1 VSALIVHPSDD
12 DTKAEAFDSELE
24 TMMGERYG
32 QGYVQ
37 YVEHTPQLVE
47 RAQKYTHAHTHTHT
61 HTHIHTHTHTHMCTC
76 IHTHTHTHIHTH
88 THKRGTNTTR
98 GRVQNKRLCRNLRV
112 GTFTG
117 LAAQRV
123 CKQAILRS
131 CPKWRCATCDL
142 RASEHEHDQLASDC
156 LDYRLSYWYR
166 THHTT
171 LQPVV
176 CS

>member
-12 DTKAEAFDSELE
+12 DTKAEAFVSELE
-24 TMMGERYG
+24 KMMGERYG

-47 RAQKYTHAHTHTHT
+47 RAHTHTHTRARLHMHLHTHTHTHTHTHACTCTCTHTHTHT
-61 HTHIHTHTHTHMCTC
+61 HTHIHTH
-76 IHTHTHTHIHTH
+76 
-88 THKRGTNTTR
+88 KLGTNTTR

-117 LAAQRV
+117 LAAQTV

-131 CPKWRCATCDL
+131 CPKCRFATCDL
-142 RASEHEHDQLASDC
+142 R
-156 LDYRLSYWYR
+156 
-166 THHTT
+166 
-171 LQPVV
+171 V
-176 CS
+176 